1 MRCSRLQF
9 ASPGAAAA
17 LFAAA
22 LLLASCAALLREAGE
37 GAADGDPAEPAYGES
52 SLAIGPE
59 SPDWLRGVR
68 LYRSG
73 EPGERRRPPILEQ
86 DSGQQ
91 LVLEF
96 DALNRPSERF
106 EARLVHCGRDWRPS
120 SLSPRQ
126 YVDGFG
132 ETSFGGGRPELGG
145 GPSYR
150 HYRFS
155 FPSSGGLGEITAS
168 GNYLLEIRGNRSDS
182 LLLALPFLVTE
193 RAGELQTRRFEVNVD
208 RESGRGSEL
217 RTRVESDY
225 RYPGFVEFP
234 RLELHMTWVPDR
246 LWGRR
251 RSHDFLDVS
260 PPGAVRFGQ
269 ERQHAFAG
277 DHHFRYL
284 DLRGIQEGSGKVEEV
299 IPAAPAGTTRVRLQR
314 DARNFTEPP
323 PNPGDPLLAGT
334 GYSESGREGRYLEV
348 GFRLEGV
355 SPPDSTGMG
364 GLYVAGSFSRWEIRE
379 SNRLRY
385 DAEEGLWKGS
395 ALLKEGAHT
404 YAYLARRTDGSIR
417 MIGPPGNPSPP
428 REIMGLVYYRDP
440 VLRYDRLLR
449 AAY

>member
-1 MRCSRLQF
+1 MRCSRRF
-9 ASPGAAAA
+9 VWPGAAAA

-22 LLLASCAALLREAGE
+22 LLLASCAALLQESGE
-37 GAADGDPAEPAYGES
+37 GTAEEGTADPAYGEP
-52 SLAIGPE
+52 SLAIGTE

-68 LYRSG
+68 FYRSG
-73 EPGERRRPPILEQ
+73 EPGERQRPPILEK
-86 DSGQQ
+86 DSGDR

-126 YVDGFG
+126 YVDGFE

-150 HYRFS
+150 HYRLT

-193 RAGELQTRRFEVNVD
+193 QAGALQTRRFEVSVN
-208 RESGRGSEL
+208 RESGPGSEL

-225 RYPGFVEFP
+225 RYPGFVELP
-234 RLELHMTWVPDR
+234 RFELHMTWVPDR

-269 ERQHAFAG
+269 ERRHAFAG

-284 DLRGIQEGSGKVEEV
+284 DLRGYREGSGKVEEV
-299 IPAAPAGTTRVRLQR
+299 MPAAPAGTTRVRLQR
-314 DARNFTEPP
+314 DVRNFSETPP
-323 PNPGDPLLAGT
+323 LPGDPLLAGR
-334 GYSESGREGRYLEV
+334 GHPASGREGRYLEV
-348 GFRLEGV
+348 GFRLEGL
-355 SPPDSTGMG
+355 SPPDSEGMG
-364 GLYVAGSFSRWEIRE
+364 SLYVAGSFSRWRIRE
-379 SNRLRY
+379 ANRLRY
-385 DAEEGLWKGS
+385 DAEERLWKGN
-395 ALLKEGAHT
+395 ALLKEGAHI
-404 YAYLARRTDGSIR
+404 YAYLERRTDGSIR
-417 MIGPPGNPSPP
+417 MVGPPGTPSPP

-449 AAY
+449 TAY